1 MTDQILPFRMS
12 SATDCL
18 SGGGAMGA
26 LMRGTDWSKTP
37 IGPVESWSATL
48 RMMVRFLLANGFQ
61 MLLCWGPNFCQ
72 LYNDAFQP
80 CLGTKHPKAM
90 GQPASECWAEI
101 WPIIG
106 PLIETPY
113 RGGEA
118 TWSDDVMLEIHR
130 RGFAEETHWTIA
142 YSPVPDETAPS
153 RIGGVAATAHEITEK
168 VVGER
173 RIAALRDLSAR
184 SAESKSAEEACSI
197 AAETLAQ
204 HSKDIPFALLYLNES
219 GRNRARLAGAAGVKP
234 GEAASPFGID
244 FSRFSDVDL
253 SAVNSNNAS
262 HERLWPLA
270 EAARSEAIQ
279 IVDDLPGKLASVPPG
294 PWSEPPRSAVICP
307 IRSGIARQLAGFL
320 VLGISSRLPFDERY
334 RDFCERVTSQVAT
347 AIATARA
354 YEPKS
359 LKATPASK
367 SPRYSDVRILIADDN
382 AEMRQYMQRLLI
394 ESYDVDVVV
403 DGEAALAAALEY
415 PPDLVLSDI
424 RMPRLDGFGLLRALR
439 AEPRTHAIPVILL
452 STRAGEEAQLEGLEA
467 GADDYLAKPFSA
479 KELRARIR
487 NLVTMKRTRDVL
499 QKELASQSQDLSQL
513 TQELISSRQALQRS
527 FEATQQSEER
537 WRAVFENSAAG
548 IAVTDLHGQFQTV
561 NAAYQ
566 EMLGYTEDELRSLS
580 LIEITHE
587 DERDANFALFEDL
600 LGKRRQYI
608 QMETRY
614 RRKDGGFTCAS
625 VHVSLISDIKSAHRL
640 VVAVSHDI
648 TDRRRAEEKLRDS
661 ERRFHLLAESIPH
674 HVWSFR
680 PDGTAG
686 YWNQR
691 LIDYTG
697 LTAEQLKQGGGEALH
712 PDDRDRVGKA
722 WRRAWAEGTPYE
734 QEQRIRGA
742 DGRYRRFE
750 CRAVPVPDER
760 GQLIE
765 WFGTDT
771 DVEDRRRAQ
780 EKLQNA
786 QAELAHVTRLTT
798 LGELSASIA
807 HELNQPLGAVLVN
820 GYACLRWLNRSEP
833 NLDEARAAGTRMI
846 DAGIHAGEVIR
857 RVHSLAKKTPPQMTI
872 LDMNEVISGVLTL
885 VRHLV
890 VKNGILLRT
899 ALAADLRP
907 AQGDF
912 VQLQQVI
919 VNLIMNAIEAMS
931 VQSEGQ
937 PGELFISS
945 RNNGAAEVVILVRDS
960 GVGIEPDIMD
970 RIFQPF
976 VTSKPEGLGM
986 GLSISRS
993 IIEAHGGRLSA
1004 VPNQDRGATF
1014 SISLQTRSTVA

>member
-1 MTDQILPFRMS
+1 VTDQILPFRVPS
-12 SATDCL
+12 GADCL
-18 SGGGAMGA
+18 SGGGNMGA
-26 LMRGTDWSKTP
+26 LLRGTDWSKTP
-37 IGPVESWSATL
+37 IGPVESWSPTL
-48 RMMVRFLLANGFQ
+48 RIMVRFLLANGFQ
-61 MLLCWGPNFCQ
+61 MILWWGPSFCQ
-72 LYNDAFQP
+72 LYNDAFRP
-80 CLGTKHPKAM
+80 CLGRKHPQAL

-101 WPIIG
+101 WPVIG
-106 PLIETPY
+106 PLIETSY
-113 RGGEA
+113 GRGEP
-118 TWSDDVMLEIHR
+118 TWSDDVMLEIDR
-130 RGFAEETHWTIA
+130 RGFAEETHWTFA
-142 YSPVPDETAPS
+142 YGPVPDETAPG
-153 RIGGVAATAHEITEK
+153 RIGGVAATAHDITEK

-173 RIAALRDLSAR
+173 RIAVLRDLTAR
-184 SAESKSAEEACSI
+184 SAEPKSAEEACSI
-197 AAETLAQ
+197 AAATLAQ
-204 HSKDIPFALLYLNES
+204 HPKDVPFALLYLLEN
-219 GRNRARLAGAAGVKP
+219 GRTRARLAGAAGVSA
-234 GEAASPFGID
+234 GEAASPLGID
-244 FSRFSDVDL
+244 LRESP
-253 SAVNSNNAS
+253 
-262 HERLWPLA
+262 ERPWPFA
-270 EAARSEAIQ
+270 EASRSDAIQ
-279 IVDDLPGKLASVPPG
+279 VVEDLQGKLADVPPG
-294 PWSEPPRSAVICP
+294 PWSDPPRSAVVCP
-307 IRSGIARQLAGFL
+307 IRTGIARQLAGFL

-334 RDFCERVTSQVAT
+334 QDFCGRIASQVAT
-347 AIATARA
+347 SIATARA
-354 YEPKS
+354 YEAKGLTSAPVRKES
-359 LKATPASK
+359 
-367 SPRYSDVRILIADDN
+367 RYSAVRILIADDN
-382 AEMRQYMQRLLI
+382 AEMREYMQRMLI
-394 ESYDVDVVV
+394 ESYELDVVG
-403 DGEAALAAALEY
+403 DGEAALDAALAY

-424 RMPRLDGFGLLRALR
+424 KMPRLDGFGLLKALR

-499 QKELASQSQDLSQL
+499 QKELASQSQDLWQL
-513 TQELISSRQALQRS
+513 TQELISSRQAQQQS
-527 FEATQQSEER
+527 FEALQESEER

-548 IAVTDLHGQFQTV
+548 IAVTDLRGQFQTV

-566 EMLGYTEDELRSLS
+566 LMLGYTEDELRSLS

-587 DERDANFALFEDL
+587 DERDANFTLFEDL
-600 LGKRRQYI
+600 LGKRRQNV

-625 VHVSLISDIKSAHRL
+625 VHVSLISDVKSEHRL

-648 TDRRRAEEKLRDS
+648 TDRRRAEEKLRES

-680 PDGTAG
+680 RDGTAG

-697 LTAEQLKQGGGEALH
+697 LTAEQLKQGGWEALH
-712 PDDRDRVGKA
+712 PDDRDRVSRA

-734 QEQRIRGA
+734 QEQRIRGS

-771 DVEDRRRAQ
+771 DVEERRRAQ

-786 QAELAHVTRLTT
+786 QAELTHVTRLTT

-846 DAGIHAGEVIR
+846 EAGIHAGEVIR
-857 RVHSLAKKTPPQMTI
+857 RVHSLAKKSPPQMTA

-885 VRHLV
+885 VRHVV

-899 ALAADLRP
+899 ALAADLRQ

-919 VNLIMNAIEAMS
+919 VNLIMNAIEAMT

-937 PGELFISS
+937 PAELFISS
-945 RNNGAAEVVILVRDS
+945 RNNGPAEVVILVRDS
-960 GVGIEPDIMD
+960 GVGIEPGIMD

-976 VTSKPEGLGM
+976 VTSKPDGLGM

-1004 VPNQDRGATF
+1004 TPNQDRGATF
-1014 SISLQTRSTVA
+1014 SISLQTRSTAA